1 MIKQVSAVA
10 MITLGF
16 TLAAIPA
23 YAGDA
28 APETRLEAK
37 ILENIKPVGQLNI
50 GSVPA
55 AAAPVA
61 AAAPRSGNDIVSSTC
76 VACHGT
82 GVAGAPRLGD
92 KAAWS
97 PRASKGVDGLLK
109 NAIHGLNA
117 MPPRGTCADCSD
129 DELKGA
135 IEYMLKQAGL

>member
-1 MIKQVSAVA
+1 

-16 TLAAIPA
+16 TLVTIPA
-23 YAGDA
+23 YAENA

-37 ILENIKPVGQLNI
+37 ILENIKPVGQVNI

-55 AAAPVA
+55 AVAPVA
-61 AAAPRSGNDIVSSTC
+61 AAAPRSGKDIVTSAC

-82 GVAGAPRLGD
+82 GVAGAPKLGD